1 MMRLAVTAA
10 MAGGLL
16 VVAGAAHADKGPPG
30 IPAYAIPEAMGPRIV
45 DMAKVDGE
53 PGTEGLTLQ
62 GASIQV
68 VSAILTY
75 RDGSGR
81 EVRLELA
88 RPDAQGQV
96 VARTRRFAII
106 APGGSPVPPGLL
118 AALKRRV
125 EAREDGFEWA
135 RTVRAATV
143 PADPL
148 NRPRYALTDRGAQ
161 EAWLRGVGC
170 LETGDRK
177 GAEREARALL
187 EKHAGDPEAARAA
200 ASLLR
205 RAGRA
210 AQAARAL
217 EPLSSDA
224 GGDASRLG
232 ARTEWVASLE
242 LAGDPR
248 SAKAASDL
256 ARDFPRLFPTAACA
270 RYQAL
275 DVLLQEGLAREAD
288 RRGGP
293 EDPTPDAPVCAHWFR
308 VKAAMA
314 LEDDHEVDR
323 RAGLALRAF
332 PDDPDIRF
340 LWGTYYYRK
349 GAHPETL
356 SRAIAA
362 WDPLVRRDPRYPTL
376 LGQYGTAVLVS
387 GRLDREAADRTVAE
401 ARKDPSDV
409 VTAYLA
415 GLGLYYQK
423 RYSEVIPF
431 LEKAVQ
437 AVPDEPRARM
447 YLAMAHFFAGDRDTA
462 GRMLEAL
469 EPYAYQEPDINYCR
483 SLFYRGHDLPR
494 AIREMERFLEVFE
507 GEKRLRFGEQKV
519 QKAKD
524 DLERM
529 RRGEVPPVEL
539 PTPDVPTPG
548 RAGSTLP

>member
-1 MMRLAVTAA
+1 MRRFPAAAA
-10 MAGGLL
+10 MAAGWFF
-16 VVAGAAHADKGPPG
+16 VAGAARADEGPAG
-30 IPAYAIPEAMGPRIV
+30 TPAYAIPEAMGPRIV

-53 PGTEGLTLQ
+53 PDAEGLTLQ
-62 GASIQV
+62 GVSTQV

-88 RPDAQGQV
+88 HPETAGEA
-96 VARTRRFAII
+96 VARTRSFAIL
-106 APGGSPVPPGLL
+106 APGGSPVPPGLV
-118 AALKRRV
+118 AALKRRI

-135 RTVRAATV
+135 RPVRAAAV

-148 NRPRYALTDRGAQ
+148 NRPRYALTDRRAQ
-161 EAWLRGVGC
+161 ETWRRGVGC
-170 LETGDRK
+170 LQTGDLK
-177 GAEREARALL
+177 GAVREARALL
-187 EKHAGDPEAARAA
+187 ARHGEDPEAARAA

-210 AQAARAL
+210 ADAVRAL
-217 EPLSSDA
+217 APVSSGA

-248 SAKAASDL
+248 AATAASDL
-256 ARDFPRLFPTAACA
+256 ARDFPRLFPAAACA
-270 RYQAL
+270 RYEAL
-275 DVLLQEGLAREAD
+275 GVLLQEGLAREAD
-288 RRGGP
+288 RLGGP
-293 EDPTPDAPVCAHWFR
+293 DDPGSDAPACAHWFR

-314 LEDDHEVDR
+314 LGDDREVDR
-323 RAGLALRAF
+323 RAGQALRAF

-340 LWGTYYYRK
+340 LWGTHYYRK
-349 GAHPETL
+349 GADPEAL
-356 SRAIAA
+356 GRAIAA

-376 LGQYGTAVLVS
+376 LGQYGTAVLVA
-387 GRLDREAADRTVAE
+387 GRLDREAADRMVAE
-401 ARKDPSDV
+401 ARKDPDDV
-409 VTAYLA
+409 VTNYLA

-431 LEKAVQ
+431 LEKAAR

-447 YLAMAHFFAGDRDTA
+447 YLAMAHFFSGDRETA

-483 SLFYRGHDLPR
+483 SLFYRSHDLPR

-507 GEKRLRFGEQKV
+507 GEHRLRFGEQKV
-519 QKAKD
+519 RKAKD

-539 PTPDVPTPG
+539 PTPDVPSPRG
-548 RAGSTLP
+548 PAPRP